1 MSKDIS
7 INSRLGM
14 GVHAAIYGL
23 GATLG
28 GIAADQASA
37 AVIIKTGTPVMMSD
51 NANVDW
57 DVDGDATAEFSM
69 SDGKPNVG
77 ELAINYFTTTGA
89 LFLTNI
95 GGTDLTPITAGDVVS
110 LASAGAYNTG
120 FCTPAN
126 DESGFAN
133 YFGFLDY
140 ATGANFSGVFGF
152 QFDNGGTV
160 NYGLAMFTFANWD
173 GSAPVGTFTINAW
186 AYEDDG
192 SALTY
197 TAGMLGD
204 VPAPP
209 AALLLV
215 SGLAMGA
222 AGLRRRR
229 KAVRVH

>member
-1 MSKDIS
+1 MIKDIS

-14 GVHAAIYGL
+14 GAHAAIYGL

-28 GIAADQASA
+28 GIAADEAAA
-37 AVIIKTGTPVMMSD
+37 AVIIKTGTPVTMSD

-57 DVDGDATAEFSM
+57 DVDGDAAAEFSM
-69 SDGKPNVG
+69 NDCNPNVG
-77 ELAINYFTTTGA
+77 GLAINYFATTGA
-89 LFLTNI
+89 LFLTDTA
-95 GGTDLTPITAGDVVS
+95 GADLTPISAGDVVGP
-110 LASAGAYNTG
+110 ASAGAYNSG
-120 FCTPAN
+120 FCTPSN
-126 DESGFAN
+126 DESGSAN
-133 YFGFLDY
+133 YYGFDGY
-140 ATGANFSGVFGF
+140 ATGADFSGVFGF

-186 AYEDDG
+186 AYDDTG
-192 SALTY
+192 AALTY

-209 AALLLV
+209 AALLLA